1 MKIIIKINNKNN
13 KNNVILN
20 TKVMVIQIKNYQLK
34 KCLLKLDHI

>member
-13 KNNVILN
+13 KNNAILN

-34 KCLLKLDHI
+34 KCLPKLDHI

>member
-13 KNNVILN
+13 KNNGILN
-20 TKVMVIQIKNYQLK
+20 TKVMAIQIKNYQLK